1 MKLQRINDVFETTE
15 YSAFKTLDGNRNLN
29 PANLARL
36 KKSMQEELLQV
47 PIIVNEKMEIIDGQ
61 HRFESCKDL
70 GLPLCFIVVKGY
82 ELPQVHKLNA
92 IARNWGLSDYLDSYA
107 NLGLNDYI
115 LAKKFILKYKL
126 PINVSVQLLKGE
138 PVYSAGGY
146 RSAAES
152 FKCGDFKVK
161 DYLKASILATKI
173 IAVGD
178 FYDGNK
184 RPSFMAALVF
194 ISANTAFNFN
204 TFLKKLAMQRTALV
218 HCANRK
224 QYIMLIEDIYNYH
237 SQNKVRFI

>member
-70 GLPLCFIVVKGY
+70 GLPLCFIIVKGY

-92 IARNWGLSDYLDSYA
+92 IARNWSLHDYLNSYA
-107 NLGLNDYI
+107 DLGLNDYM
-115 LAKKFILKYKL
+115 LAKKFLLKYKIPMNTAL
-126 PINVSVQLLKGE
+126 QLLSGE
-138 PVYSAGGY
+138 AVSSGGGC
-146 RSAAES
+146 RSSVES
-152 FKCGDFKVK
+152 FKGGTFKVK

-173 IAVGD
+173 VAVGD

-184 RPSFMAALVF
+184 RQCFMSAIVF
-194 ISANTAFNFN
+194 ISRNPAFNFN
-204 TFLKKLAMQRTALV
+204 KFLKKLAIQRTALV
-218 HCANRK
+218 HCATHK
-224 QYIMLIEDIYNYH
+224 QYIMLIEDIYNYR
-237 SQNKVRFI
+237 SREKVRFI

>member
-70 GLPLCFIVVKGY
+70 GLPLCFIIVKGY

-92 IARNWGLSDYLDSYA
+92 IARNWGLPDYLHSYA
-107 NLGLNDYI
+107 DLGLKDYI
-115 LAKKFILKYKL
+115 LTKNFISKYGI
-126 PINVSVQLLKGE
+126 PINSSLQLLSGITTG
-138 PVYSAGGY
+138 GGY
-146 RSAAES
+146 SQSYAES
-152 FKCGDFKVK
+152 FKAGTFKIKHYSMACV
-161 DYLKASILATKI
+161 LATQILA
-173 IAVGD
+173 VGKL
-178 FYDGNK
+178 YDGNK
-184 RPSFMAALVF
+184 RPHF
-194 ISANTAFNFN
+194 ISAIILILENPSFNFK
-204 TFLKKLAMQRTALV
+204 TFLRKLAMQRTALV
-218 HCANRK
+218 HCANKR
-224 QYIMLIEDIYNYH
+224 QYVMLIEDIYNHH